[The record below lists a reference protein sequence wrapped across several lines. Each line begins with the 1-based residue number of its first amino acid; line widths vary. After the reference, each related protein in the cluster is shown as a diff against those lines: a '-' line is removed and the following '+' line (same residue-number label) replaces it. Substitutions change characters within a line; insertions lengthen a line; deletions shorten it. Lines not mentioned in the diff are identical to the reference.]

1 MSKKLDAM
9 LSEVEGLLSAAAAV
23 SAKKKPQH
31 AIEKDAKGK
40 WRIRSMKDGKLWPQT
55 YDSKAMANKGLAAYH
70 LRKKGVPPKKT
81 KASAECPECGSE
93 AHIDMSGKSCP
104 SCGWSDDA
112 ELHRRIQ
119 DGDEEGAAD
128 MLDEAMSASVDNM
141 DMIRQLRDEAAAH
154 GDMAQVEL
162 CDLALEGDEDAIAEC
177 MMAIESAKAMASAEC
192 PECGEEMHESECPSC
207 GCNSSASTVKGSAPD
222 RAQKSEFKSKN
233 PQLFRDDE
241 HVFYRVVDST
251 DIAPLLKGTKWP
263 KHLISK
269 YLISKYLEQGY
280 KFYLL
285 INRAFESQDPM
296 SRVMIMQRPG
306 SLQKPGS
313 WHAMA
318 GDNREVKDFPGSE
331 KFMRM
336 AKDDAM
342 GEKPVGASAVKA
354 DVAYSPK
361 NKAYLRK
368 LQRLVDRG
376 YLLPE
381 EVGGAVFEALHM
393 AKVSNRMAGAIASK
407 VQEALMSAEPD
418 VVDVSARA
426 RRK

>member
-1 MSKKLDAM
+1 MSNLQAM
-9 LSEVEGLLSAAAAV
+9 LSEVEGLV

-31 AIEKDAKGK
+31 AVEKDAKGK

-81 KASAECPECGSE
+81 KAAAIFASDACPECGAE
-93 AHIDMSGKSCP
+93 ATIDMSGKSCP

-128 MLDEAMSASVDNM
+128 MMDEAMSAAADMGDM

-162 CDLALEGDEDAIAEC
+162 CDLALEGDEDAAAEC
-177 MMAIESAKAMASAEC
+177 MMAIESAKAMAAAEC
-192 PECGEEMHESECPSC
+192 PECGEEMHEGECSSC
-207 GCNSSASTVKGSAPD
+207 GCGSSASTVKASAPD

-241 HVFYRVVDST
+241 HVFYRILDAAGIT
-251 DIAPLLKGTKWP
+251 PLLRGAKFWVEGFDQ
-263 KHLISK
+263 
-269 YLISKYLEQGY
+269 YLKSGHKM
-280 KFYLL
+280 YLL
-285 INRAFESQDPM
+285 INRGLEAGDAL
-296 SRVMIMQRPG
+296 SRVVIV
-306 SLQKPGS
+306 QKPNGS
-313 WHAMA
+313 WHVIS
-318 GDNREVKDFPGSE
+318 GDDREVKDFPGSE

-342 GEKPVGASAVKA
+342 GEKPVKASAVKA

>member
-177 MMAIESAKAMASAEC
+177 MMAIESAKAMASAK
-192 PECGEEMHESECPSC
+192 
-207 GCNSSASTVKGSAPD
+207 AST
-222 RAQKSEFKSKN
+222 
-233 PQLFRDDE
+233 
-241 HVFYRVVDST
+241 
-251 DIAPLLKGTKWP
+251 
-263 KHLISK
+263 
-269 YLISKYLEQGY
+269 
-280 KFYLL
+280 
-285 INRAFESQDPM
+285 
-296 SRVMIMQRPG
+296 
-306 SLQKPGS
+306 
-313 WHAMA
+313 
-318 GDNREVKDFPGSE
+318 
-331 KFMRM
+331 
-336 AKDDAM
+336 
-342 GEKPVGASAVKA
+342 VKA

-361 NKAYLRK
+361 NKMYLRK

-381 EVGGAVFEALHM
+381 EVGGAIFEALHM